1 MKPPTYSA
9 AELSSFPWIVSSAT
23 LRSEDLALSWSA
35 AAEELLALQ
44 GQELSSRLSA
54 EDLELLTIAQ
64 SSAAEELSS
73 AQLQEL
79 SLLVNETL
87 FGLLNELAPLGFA
100 FSSHCGDGALFGF
113 WLCEELCEELE
124 SVGLD
129 SEDPAH
135 SAQLLQELDALG
147 ADLDSLQ
154 DSFQGI
160 GEGYTKEQAGANFA
174 QSLHEETQSAAA
186 ELQEWPFRCIDWKE
200 AWQELRWDGFCLIRI
215 SPALFSVWRF

>member
-1 MKPPTYSA
+1 MQAPTYSA
-9 AELSSFPWIVSSAT
+9 TELSSFPWIVSSAT

-73 AQLQEL
+73 AQLEEL
-79 SLLVNETL
+79 SRLINETL
-87 FGLLNELAPLGFA
+87 FDLLNELSPLGFS

-113 WLCEELCEELE
+113 WLCEELCAELE

-129 SEDPAH
+129 SEDPSH
-135 SAQLLQELDALG
+135 SAQLLQELSDLG

-154 DSFQGI
+154 DSFQGV
-160 GEGYTKEQAGANFA
+160 GEGYSEEQAGADFA
-174 QSLHEETQSAAA
+174 QSLHEETQSTAA
-186 ELQEWPFRCIDWKE
+186 ELQEWPFRCIDWRE
-200 AWQELRWDGFCLIRI
+200 AWQELRCDGFCLIRI
-215 SPALFSVWRF
+215 APAVFSVWRF

>member
-1 MKPPTYSA
+1 MQSPTYSA
-9 AELSSFPWIVSSAT
+9 AQLSSFPWLVSSAT

-54 EDLELLTIAQ
+54 EDLELITIAQ

-79 SLLVNETL
+79 SDLVNETL
-87 FGLLNELAPLGFA
+87 FDLLNELAPLGFS

-129 SEDPAH
+129 SEDPSH

-147 ADLDSLQ
+147 ADLEQLSDA
-154 DSFQGI
+154 FQGAA
-160 GEGYTKEQAGANFA
+160 EGYTEEQAGADYA
-174 QSLHEETQSAAA
+174 LLLYQETQSAAA
-186 ELQEWPFRCIDWKE
+186 EPQDWPLRHIDWGA
-200 AWQELRWDGFCLIRI
+200 AWEELKGDGYCLVRI
-215 SPALFSVWRF
+215 APAVFSVWRF